1 MCQKTSYLVIYKALL
16 NEFSLKKTTINDIIK
31 GAKKYLPQVNEE
43 RILKAYEFAKKAHEG
58 TTRYSGDPYIQ
69 HPLETANILLELR
82 PDEDSIIAALLHDV
96 LEDTHTTADDI
107 REHFD
112 ERITPL
118 LKGLEKLGKI
128 YYQGRERQVENL
140 RKMFLA
146 MAKDIRV
153 ILIKLCDRL
162 HNMRTLEYIQPEK
175 RKRIAEETMS
185 IYSPIAGRLG
195 IYHIKNELDDLC
207 FKYIHSEDYQR
218 IHKEMKEATGLR
230 KNIIKKGTAILKKVL
245 RKNNLNAEIEG
256 RVKHYY
262 SIYRKLKRKNKN
274 YISEIYDI
282 FALRIIVNSEAEC
295 YQALGIIHKNWT
307 PLTRRFKD
315 YIANK
320 KSNDYQSL
328 HTTIMGLVPDLNDQ
342 PVEIQI
348 RTHEMDHVAKYGIAA
363 HWEYKEKK
371 GYSIAVPE
379 DKLSWVQ
386 NLVALHESLK
396 SNTEFIENLNMDMF
410 HDRIFVVTPKGDV
423 KDLPRDAT
431 PVDFAYAI
439 HTDIGNKCRGAKVD
453 GKIVPLDYK
462 LQNNQVVEI
471 ITGNT
476 PAPNRYWLS
485 FVTTAHAKTS
495 IKQWFNAQEREN
507 LVKIGKELLNKHL
520 KRLGHAP
527 LGGDLGLLK
536 HVSDKKLTIKDREEI
551 LEKVGNGSVEAIS
564 IIKKILPKDAL
575 AGHEV
580 ASKVS
585 NKVLADTVKLEKKS
599 EVLITGQKGYKTQ
612 LATCCNPT
620 VEDEIIGY
628 ITRGRGV
635 TIHKANC
642 KVLVGH
648 EKARLVKASWGVKAK
663 PTYDVRLNI
672 EKHSRIGLLRDIA
685 EVFTK
690 NQLAITSL
698 NIGETL
704 TIDTMVDSVDT
715 LDKLINELESIDDIY
730 KVKEIRK

>member
-1 MCQKTSYLVIYKALL
+1 M
-16 NEFSLKKTTINDIIK
+16 
-31 GAKKYLPQVNEE
+31 
-43 RILKAYEFAKKAHEG
+43 
-58 TTRYSGDPYIQ
+58 
-69 HPLETANILLELR
+69 
-82 PDEDSIIAALLHDV
+82 
-96 LEDTHTTADDI
+96 
-107 REHFD
+107 
-112 ERITPL
+112 
-118 LKGLEKLGKI
+118 
-128 YYQGRERQVENL
+128 ENL

-162 HNMRTLEYIQPEK
+162 HNMRTLEHIKPEK
-175 RKRIAEETMS
+175 RQRIAEETMS
-185 IYSPIAGRLG
+185 VYSPIAGRLG
-195 IYHIKNELDDLC
+195 IYHIKNEMDDLC
-207 FKYIHSEDYQR
+207 FRYIHPKDYER
-218 IHKEMKEATGLR
+218 IRKEMKEATGLQ
-230 KNIIKKGTAILKKVL
+230 KNIIKKGTAILKKAL
-245 RKNNLNAEIEG
+245 KRNNMKAEIEG

-262 SIYRKLKRKNKN
+262 SIYRKLKRKDKN
-274 YISEIYDI
+274 YISELYDI
-282 FALRIIVNSEAEC
+282 FALRIIVDTEAEC

-328 HTTIMGLVPDLNDQ
+328 HTTIVGLVPDLNNQ

-348 RTHEMDHVAKYGIAA
+348 RTREMDHVAKYGIAA

-396 SNTEFIENLNMDMF
+396 SNSEFIESLNMDMF

-453 GKIVPLDYK
+453 GKIVPLDSR

-485 FVTTAHAKTS
+485 FVTTSHAKNS
-495 IKQWFNAQEREN
+495 IKQWFNAQEKEN
-507 LVKIGKELLNKHL
+507 LVKLGKDLLNKHL
-520 KRLGHAP
+520 KRIGHAP
-527 LGGDLGLLK
+527 LSGDLGLLK
-536 HVSDKKLTIKDREEI
+536 KYSDKKLTVKEREDI

-564 IIKKILPKDAL
+564 VIKKILPKSAL
-575 AGHEV
+575 AASEV
-580 ASKVS
+580 TPKVS
-585 NKVLADTVKLEKKS
+585 NKVLADTVKLEKKD

-620 VEDEIIGY
+620 VENEIIGY

-635 TIHKANC
+635 TIHKINC
-642 KVLVGH
+642 KVLKGH

-663 PTYDVRLNI
+663 PTYDVRLSI
-672 EKHSRIGLLRDIA
+672 EKQSRIGLLRDVA
-685 EVFTK
+685 EVFTR
-690 NQLAITSL
+690 NQLSIINL
-698 NIGETL
+698 NISNTL
-704 TIDTMVDSVDT
+704 TIDTIVDSVET
-715 LDKLINELESIDDIY
+715 LDKLISELEEIPDVY
-730 KVKEIRK
+730 KVKEIKK

>member
-1 MCQKTSYLVIYKALL
+1 
-16 NEFSLKKTTINDIIK
+16 
-31 GAKKYLPQVNEE
+31 
-43 RILKAYEFAKKAHEG
+43 
-58 TTRYSGDPYIQ
+58 
-69 HPLETANILLELR
+69 
-82 PDEDSIIAALLHDV
+82 
-96 LEDTHTTADDI
+96 
-107 REHFD
+107 
-112 ERITPL
+112 
-118 LKGLEKLGKI
+118 
-128 YYQGRERQVENL
+128 
-140 RKMFLA
+140 

-162 HNMRTLEYIQPEK
+162 HNMRTLEHIKPEK
-175 RKRIAEETMS
+175 RQRIAEETMS
-185 IYSPIAGRLG
+185 VYSPIAGRLG
-195 IYHIKNELDDLC
+195 IYHIKNEMDDLC
-207 FKYIHSEDYQR
+207 FRYIHPKDYER
-218 IHKEMKEATGLR
+218 IRKEMKEATGLQ
-230 KNIIKKGTAILKKVL
+230 KNIIKKGTAILKKAL
-245 RKNNLNAEIEG
+245 KRNNMKAEIEG

-262 SIYRKLKRKNKN
+262 SIYRKLKRKDKN
-274 YISEIYDI
+274 YISELYDI
-282 FALRIIVNSEAEC
+282 FALRIIVDTEAEC

-328 HTTIMGLVPDLNDQ
+328 HTTIVGLVPDLNNQ

-348 RTHEMDHVAKYGIAA
+348 RTREMDHVAKYGIAA

-396 SNTEFIENLNMDMF
+396 SNSEFIESLNMDMF

-453 GKIVPLDYK
+453 GKIVPLDSR

-485 FVTTAHAKTS
+485 FVTTSHAKNS
-495 IKQWFNAQEREN
+495 IKQWFNAQEKEN
-507 LVKIGKELLNKHL
+507 LVKLGKDLLNKHL
-520 KRLGHAP
+520 KRIGHAP
-527 LGGDLGLLK
+527 LSGDLGLLK
-536 HVSDKKLTIKDREEI
+536 KYSDKKLTVKEREDI

-564 IIKKILPKDAL
+564 VIKKILPKSAL
-575 AGHEV
+575 AASEV
-580 ASKVS
+580 TPKVS
-585 NKVLADTVKLEKKS
+585 NKVLADTVKLEKKD

-620 VEDEIIGY
+620 VENEIIGY

-635 TIHKANC
+635 TIHKINC
-642 KVLVGH
+642 KVLKGH

-663 PTYDVRLNI
+663 PTYDVRLSI
-672 EKHSRIGLLRDIA
+672 EKQSRIGLLRDVA
-685 EVFTK
+685 EVFTR
-690 NQLAITSL
+690 NQLSIINL
-698 NIGETL
+698 NISNTL
-704 TIDTMVDSVDT
+704 TIDTIVDSVET
-715 LDKLINELESIDDIY
+715 LDKLISELEEIPDVY
-730 KVKEIRK
+730 KVKEIKK